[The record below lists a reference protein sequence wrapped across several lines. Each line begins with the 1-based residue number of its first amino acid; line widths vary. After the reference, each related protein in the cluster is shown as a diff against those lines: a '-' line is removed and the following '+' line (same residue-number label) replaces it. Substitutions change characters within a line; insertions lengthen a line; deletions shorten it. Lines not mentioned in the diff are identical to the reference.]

1 MAIADQGRSITFTA
15 VNEGYPFGGFLK
27 EIVSITFQGTGLTPD
42 QRLQIR
48 DNATP
53 GSGSILVDYLVSGT
67 SDNADLWNGRTP
79 QTCGALSISNNTIA
93 GTWVV
98 TVGYRG

>member
-15 VNEGYPFGGFLK
+15 ANEGYDFGGFLK
-27 EIVSITFQGTGLTPD
+27 EIVSVTFQGTGLTVD

-48 DNATP
+48 DSATP
-53 GSGSILVDYLVSGT
+53 GSGSILVDYVIEAT
-67 SDNADLWNGRTP
+67 TDNADLWNGRTA
-79 QTCGALSISNNTIA
+79 QVAYGLSISNNTLG
-93 GTWVV
+93 GTWAV